1 MDKTSWQD
9 FDQLR
14 GAAISA
20 LRGTVLELGAGDGA
34 NFEELAPSVRWIG
47 LEPSAS
53 ARRELQRNAIGHGHT
68 ERPLAAGAE
77 NIPLD
82 DASVDAVFSTFVL
95 CSVDD
100 LDRVLRE
107 VRRVLKPGG
116 TALFI
121 DHVAA
126 PPQTWRRR
134 LQDLASPITRRVSG
148 CRWNRDVTAAV
159 EASGLQTIRLDR
171 REVATGMLSL
181 AVPCTIHE
189 VVNP

>member
-1 MDKTSWQD
+1 MATQ
-9 FDQLR
+9 R
-14 GAAISA
+14 H
-20 LRGTVLELGAGDGA
+20 R
-34 NFEELAPSVRWIG
+34 
-47 LEPSAS
+47 
-53 ARRELQRNAIGHGHT
+53 ARSHR
-68 ERPLAAGAE
+68 AAGGE
-77 NIPLD
+77 NIPLED
-82 DASVDAVFSTFVL
+82 GSVDAVFSTYVL

-100 LDRVLRE
+100 VDRVLRE

-159 EASGLQTIRLDR
+159 EASGLETVRLDR
-171 REVATGMLSL
+171 RDVASGRLTL

>member
-1 MDKTSWQD
+1 MDRTSWQD
-9 FDQLR
+9 FDQLQ
-14 GAAISA
+14 GAAIGA

-34 NFEELAPSVRWIG
+34 NFEDLAPGVRWIG

-53 ARRELQRNAIGHGHT
+53 ARRELLRNAIGHGYT

-100 LDRVLRE
+100 VDRVLSE

-126 PPQTWRRR
+126 PQRTWRRR
-134 LQDLASPITRRVSG
+134 LQDCASPITRRVSG
-148 CRWNRDVTAAV
+148 CRWNREVTAAI
-159 EASGLQTIRLDR
+159 EASGLETVSLER
-171 REVATGMLSL
+171 RDVASGMLSL

>member
-1 MDKTSWQD
+1 MDRTSWQD

-14 GAAISA
+14 GAAIGA
-20 LRGTVLELGAGDGA
+20 LRGTVLELGAGSGA
-34 NFEELAPSVRWIG
+34 NFEELAPGVRWIG
-47 LEPSAS
+47 LEPSVS
-53 ARRELQRNAIGHGHT
+53 ARRELRRNATGHGHT
-68 ERPLAAGAE
+68 EPPLAAGGE
-77 NIPLD
+77 NIPLED
-82 DASVDAVFSTFVL
+82 GSVDAVFSTYVL

-100 LDRVLRE
+100 VDRVLRE

-159 EASGLQTIRLDR
+159 EASGLETVRLDR
-171 REVATGMLSL
+171 RDVASGRLTL